1 MMASLSLLSE
11 LCMKPPTELHKYSIS
26 EVEEAFRSL
35 QDQNRIGKTII
46 EFTKASPIKIRID
59 KTHWVEFDP
68 NSTYLI
74 AGGLGGLGRNIAQWM
89 VRFGA
94 KHLIL
99 LSRSGPRKEELEFIR
114 KLRNQGVQVHAPPCD
129 TSYSSQLK
137 SVLDQCSHMLP
148 IRGCIQAAVVL
159 EVSRSDPAMKQS

>member
-1 MMASLSLLSE
+1 MKSMMASLSLLSE
-11 LCMKPPTELHKYSIS
+11 SCIKPPTRLHKYSIS

-35 QDQNRIGKTII
+35 QDKNRIGKTVI
-46 EFTKASPIKIRID
+46 EFTKASLIKIRID
-59 KTHWVEFDP
+59 KTPWVEFDL

-89 VRFGA
+89 VQCGA

-99 LSRSGPRKEELEFIR
+99 LSRSGPRKEELEFIH
-114 KLRNQGVQVHAPPCD
+114 KLRSQGVQVDAPPCD
-129 TSYSSQLK
+129 ISSSSQLK
-137 SVLDQCSHMLP
+137 SVLDQCSHMPP

-159 EVSRSDPAMKQS
+159 EVSRSNATM